1 MQILDR
7 QGEKALGKPV
17 GVYETMW
24 IPPDCRPTPEAV
36 QTLGDILSSLLAL
49 KPDTSVLVVGLGNRA
64 MTPDAIGPWTVSGL
78 LVTRHLHRQMPGLF
92 GDMRPVSALEPGG
105 AGYNRHGKRGN
116 CKKASFMPPAPT
128 GYWWWTP
135 WRLPGR
141 TGYAKCCR

>member
-1 MQILDR
+1 MDGRNGVRRHRVQILDR

-64 MTPDAIGPWTVSGL
+64 MTPDAIGPGRLAACW
-78 LVTRHLHRQMPGLF
+78 
-92 GDMRPVSALEPGG
+92 
-105 AGYNRHGKRGN
+105 
-116 CKKASFMPPAPT
+116 
-128 GYWWWTP
+128 
-135 WRLPGR
+135 LPGIY
-141 TGYAKCCR
+141 TGRCRAYLGICGR